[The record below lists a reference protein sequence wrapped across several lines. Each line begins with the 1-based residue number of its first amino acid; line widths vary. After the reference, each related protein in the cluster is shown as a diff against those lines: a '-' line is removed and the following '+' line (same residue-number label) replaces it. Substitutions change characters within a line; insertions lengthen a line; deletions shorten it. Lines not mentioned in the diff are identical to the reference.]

1 MLNSPAPHAHPAVES
16 DLRDRILDAAT
27 QLFADRGYGNA
38 SMREV
43 AESAGC
49 TKPALYYHFGGK
61 EDLFRACVE
70 GCLTTTRPVLDQAL
84 HSPGPVRRRLEVFAE
99 ALFTSMREN
108 PVRMRLLLGMQT
120 RPDQA
125 QPDVD
130 FARYHEEN
138 QRDITALFASG
149 VQSGE
154 LRADLDLD
162 EAAIALI
169 ASLHTRAFLALK
181 GIPAPDRAATRIVDL
196 LFRGIAAAPQPS

>member
-1 MLNSPAPHAHPAVES
+1 MSPPPLPSAPHAEV
-16 DLRDRILDAAT
+16 DLRQRILDTAT

-43 AESAGC
+43 AEGAGC
-49 TKPALYYHFGGK
+49 TKPALYYHFGNK

-70 GCLTTTRPVLDQAL
+70 GCMTTMRPVLDQAL
-84 HSPGPVRRRLEVFAE
+84 HSEGPVRQRLEVFAE
-99 ALFTSMREN
+99 GLFANMREN
-108 PVRMRLLLGMQT
+108 PVRMRLMLGMQT

-130 FARYHEEN
+130 FARYHEAN

-149 VQSGE
+149 VASGE

-181 GIPAPDRAATRIVDL
+181 GIPAPERAATRIVDL
-196 LFRGIAAAPQPS
+196 LFRGIAASPSAS